1 MVLVHLGMGFL
12 IALSC
17 SVVSYSFKCS
27 NLEKN
32 GSRLECFVLAVH
44 DQAQLNHLGSC
55 SSVLS
60 FLTSFDFSLKCGTEV
75 VSLSEIGLEGP
86 CPVILQ

>member
-44 DQAQLNHLGSC
+44 DQAQLNHLGS

-60 FLTSFDFSLKCGTEV
+60 FLTSFDSSLKCGTEV